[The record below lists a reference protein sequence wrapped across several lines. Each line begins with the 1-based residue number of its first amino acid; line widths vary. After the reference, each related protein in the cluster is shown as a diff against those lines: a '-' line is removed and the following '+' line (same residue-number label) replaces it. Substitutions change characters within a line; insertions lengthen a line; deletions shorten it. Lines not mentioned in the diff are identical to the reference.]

1 MPKRRY
7 EQREPTHDWQQIRP
21 LLKDT
26 AQITYEVIRPCILG
40 WETPKE
46 RAAETG
52 MPMSSI
58 YYKAN
63 LFDQAGMASLL
74 PPAPPPEIPKQDKR
88 SLPPHIRQEIVD
100 LHTQYPAFRPHEIA
114 TICFVKFNRKP
125 APATIKLILASGP
138 KPSTTERRHP
148 RYAEIESGKERRRL
162 VIRLHV
168 DGWNAKS
175 IAGYVDVSRKTVHEI
190 LQRFAEEQFAG
201 LEDKSHAHKKLRKVT
216 IQTIQEIKK
225 LSENP
230 LLGAYRVSAALEQMG
245 IKLSRATCGRYLSIN
260 RGLYHLQMPRRPRPK
275 AAMPFKA
282 ERRHQIWSVDIRY
295 LDMHSLQGIEMVY
308 CISILE
314 NFSRSI
320 LASAISVRQDT
331 EAFFA
336 VFYAAVRRYGVP
348 EMLVSD
354 NGSIFLSHDTRRV
367 CAQLGIE
374 KKEIKKGKPYQNYI
388 EAAFGVQRRMADWSF
403 EKAQTWEDLLA
414 AHDKWMRDYNFQK
427 HMAHEERQD
436 GCHSPAEVLGWI
448 KGMQPEE
455 AVVHE
460 AFSAICETRRLDKAG
475 YAKFRN
481 WSLYGER
488 ALAGEITQVNIFQDF
503 LTLEYEQEKLSR
515 YSVEWQLDER
525 HLARVGNPRFYR
537 HPYQSPQQE
546 LWQPGEVEWF
556 VIIRNAP
563 PVRRRKRKSR
573 LVVMQLSLLLDGTE
587 G

>member
-100 LHTQYPAFRPHEIA
+100 LHAQYPAFRPHEIA

-125 APATIKLILASGP
+125 APATIKLILASG
-138 KPSTTERRHP
+138 
-148 RYAEIESGKERRRL
+148 
-162 VIRLHV
+162 
-168 DGWNAKS
+168 
-175 IAGYVDVSRKTVHEI
+175 AGYLDVSRKTVHEI
-190 LQRFAEEQFAG
+190 LQRFAQEQFAG
-201 LEDKSHAHKKLRKVT
+201 LEDKSHARKKLRKVD

-260 RGLYHLQMPRRPRPK
+260 RSLYHLQMPRRPRPK
-275 AAMPFKA
+275 ANMPFRA

-295 LDMHSLQGIEMVY
+295 LDMHSLQGIEMAY

-348 EMLVSD
+348 ESLVSD

-374 KKEIKKGKPYQNYI
+374 KREIKKGKPYQNYI

-414 AHDKWMRDYNFQK
+414 AHDKWMRDYNFQR

-436 GCHSPAEVLGWI
+436 GCHSPAEVLG
-448 KGMQPEE
+448 
-455 AVVHE
+455 
-460 AFSAICETRRLDKAG
+460 
-475 YAKFRN
+475 
-481 WSLYGER
+481 
-488 ALAGEITQVNIFQDF
+488 
-503 LTLEYEQEKLSR
+503 
-515 YSVEWQLDER
+515 
-525 HLARVGNPRFYR
+525 
-537 HPYQSPQQE
+537 
-546 LWQPGEVEWF
+546 
-556 VIIRNAP
+556 
-563 PVRRRKRKSR
+563 
-573 LVVMQLSLLLDGTE
+573 
-587 G
+587 

>member
-1 MPKRRY
+1 
-7 EQREPTHDWQQIRP
+7 
-21 LLKDT
+21 
-26 AQITYEVIRPCILG
+26 
-40 WETPKE
+40 
-46 RAAETG
+46 
-52 MPMSSI
+52 
-58 YYKAN
+58 
-63 LFDQAGMASLL
+63 
-74 PPAPPPEIPKQDKR
+74 
-88 SLPPHIRQEIVD
+88 
-100 LHTQYPAFRPHEIA
+100 
-114 TICFVKFNRKP
+114 
-125 APATIKLILASGP
+125 
-138 KPSTTERRHP
+138 
-148 RYAEIESGKERRRL
+148 
-162 VIRLHV
+162 
-168 DGWNAKS
+168 
-175 IAGYVDVSRKTVHEI
+175 
-190 LQRFAEEQFAG
+190 
-201 LEDKSHAHKKLRKVT
+201 
-216 IQTIQEIKK
+216 
-225 LSENP
+225 
-230 LLGAYRVSAALEQMG
+230 
-245 IKLSRATCGRYLSIN
+245 
-260 RGLYHLQMPRRPRPK
+260 MPRRPRPK

-388 EAAFGVQRRMADWSF
+388 EAALYVIWNLENSQITCIMWTTSAFLLKSFQRTARVFHIIGVQRRMADWSF

-563 PVRRRKRKSR
+563 PVRRQKRKSR